1 MSKDKR
7 KATAEKYR
15 SLDVRSIRRD
25 GTIAGKSGFIYF
37 IDVESAQQTNGDI
50 YLLAVAEACEGKPIY
65 QAQFWI
71 NEAPTAFPLT
81 ADQAGSKVVHWQ

>member
-15 SLDVRSIRRD
+15 ALDVRSIQRD
-25 GTIAGKSGFIYF
+25 GTIAGKSGFIYS

-50 YLLAVAEACEGKPIY
+50 YRLAVAEACAGKPIC

-71 NEAPTAFPLT
+71 NRDTC
-81 ADQAGSKVVHWQ
+81 SKQSNNR